1 MIDREALRNAVQKE
15 CARLG
20 VEDWEIVFSSGT
32 SISAEM
38 VDEELVEFSSATE
51 TGISARLVVDGREGV
66 ATSQRVD
73 LSIIPDLLARACLPE
88 LLRTAGSRM
97 STPHTSPRYMDR
109 GMHILKRPAQE
120 GISAVQQRS
129 VMSLHARRGRSFR
142 VMAEFPREHRA
153 QLLLAAASPTSRT
166 PKGCLYMIP
175 GLPAM
180 SRVRSS
186 SRMAKM

>member
-66 ATSQRVD
+66 ANSQRVD
-73 LSIIPDLLARACLPE
+73 LSIISDLLARAL
-88 LLRTAGSRM
+88 
-97 STPHTSPRYMDR
+97 DN
-109 GMHILKRPAQE
+109 
-120 GISAVQQRS
+120 
-129 VMSLHARRGRSFR
+129 
-142 VMAEFPREHRA
+142 
-153 QLLLAAASPTSRT
+153 
-166 PKGCLYMIP
+166 
-175 GLPAM
+175 
-180 SRVRSS
+180 SRVKDVDSS
-186 SRMAKM
+186 